1 MKLSTDKY
9 AMIMLTI
16 FLIFYI
22 LNLEKLIIDIN
33 FVYYALIIGAIIF
46 FIGNINYFIT
56 ILLIVYPVKTILPIA
71 QNQLFGIIQIDDILL
86 FFIIALFFLKN
97 KNKLIPHKSL
107 DKFVKMAI
115 HFTLFMLAVSL
126 LAHVRTSIV
135 LNINTQDDFYYIK
148 VTLKALLFSSAII
161 IIILSARNMSTQKA
175 IDNGIFYGTVLMGI
189 VALTG
194 SALHNI
200 GLNINLMDYEYS
212 GIIMERTGA
221 VGLDPNEFAAL
232 MLLTLAYFLSRI
244 EQTYEKRNKYII
256 GCVFALI
263 GILQSGS
270 RAGLIVLSI
279 IFIVF
284 SIRNIKKLKLV
295 IPLIAM
301 LIIVLTI
308 FFSATTVTRLGTL
321 KEEHLNADRGAGRL
335 YRQVTTI
342 KYLINN
348 PSSLIIG
355 ANMSIQEVTDVK
367 RNLHNYYLYILYK
380 YGVFVFG
387 IYIIII
393 YKLVRL
399 EKLRKKSSYSL
410 IYPLLAFFLPL
421 FTVLYSMYFYFPLII
436 AMAPNNLSHR
446 LGKRVVPSAVN
457 RIS

>member
-194 SALHNI
+194 NILQNI
-200 GLNINLMDYEYS
+200 GFNINLMEYETT
-212 GIIMERTGA
+212 GIIIERTGA
-221 VGLDPNEFAAL
+221 VGLDPNELAAL
-232 MLLTLAYFLSRI
+232 MLLAIAYFLSRL
-244 EQTYEKRNKYII
+244 EQNYEKRNKYII
-256 GCVFALI
+256 GCIFALI
-263 GILQSGS
+263 GIFQSGS

-284 SIRNIKKLKLV
+284 IIRNIKKLKRV
-295 IPLIAM
+295 IPLLVM
-301 LIIVLTI
+301 FIVLTI
-308 FFSATTVTRLGTL
+308 FFSTTTVTRLGTL
-321 KEEHLNADRGAGRL
+321 REEHFNLDRGAGRL

-342 KYLINN
+342 KYIINN
-348 PSSLIIG
+348 PSSLLFG
-355 ANMSIQEVTDVK
+355 YKMSIQEATDVQV
-367 RNLHNYYLYILYK
+367 NAHNYYLYILYK

-393 YKLVRL
+393 YNLVRL
-399 EKLRKKSSYSL
+399 EKFRKKSSYSI
-410 IYPLLAFFLPL
+410 IYSLLAFFLPL
-421 FTVLYSMYFYFPLII
+421 FTVLYSNYMYFPLII
-436 AMAPNNLSHR
+436 AMAPNNLSHQ
-446 LGKRVVPSAVN
+446 LGKRVIPSAVN